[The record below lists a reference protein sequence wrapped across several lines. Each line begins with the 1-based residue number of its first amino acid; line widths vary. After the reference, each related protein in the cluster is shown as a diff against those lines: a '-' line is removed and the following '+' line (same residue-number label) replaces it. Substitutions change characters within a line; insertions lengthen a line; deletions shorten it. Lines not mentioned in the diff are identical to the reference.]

1 MSYSEKMSS
10 INLLQTKGLEG
21 LAVSSRFSKSAIK
34 KKKQNKTKQKNNKE
48 NNRERNC
55 CPSSHS
61 DAMSLYEVSFV
72 ELERIL
78 FKNKTQ
84 KFPKIVC
91 GNWH

>member
-10 INLLQTKGLEG
+10 INLFQTKGLEG

-34 KKKQNKTKQKNNKE
+34 KTKQNKQKNNKE

-91 GNWH
+91 GN